1 MLSKNSF
8 IFVTGHKG
16 LVGSSLLRRLKFY
29 GYKNIIIKTKKE
41 LDLRNQTKV
50 SNFFKKNKIDA
61 VINAAGKVG
70 GILANNKYRADFIYD
85 NISIQNNIIHSS
97 FENNIRNLIFL
108 GSSCIYPKNCK
119 QPIKEKYIL
128 TGSLEKTNEPYAIAK
143 IAGIKMCESYNR
155 QYGKSHGLDYRCV
168 MPSNLYG
175 PGDNYDLKNSH
186 VIPALIKKFHHAKKK
201 KLPNV
206 SIWGTGR
213 PKREF
218 LHVNDLARACIHVM
232 NIKKN
237 SFYKN
242 LNPMSSHINVGS
254 GEEITIKK
262 LSELIS
268 KVVGYSGKIQFDL
281 TKPDGTYS
289 KLMNNT
295 RIRNLGWKN
304 EINLK
309 DGLKHTYIDF
319 IKNAK

>member
-1 MLSKNSF
+1 VLSKNSF

-143 IAGIKMCESYNR
+143 IAGIKMCESYNF
-155 QYGKSHGLDYRCV
+155 QHKTNYKCL
-168 MPSNLYG
+168 MPCNLYG
-175 PGDNYDLKNSH
+175 PNDNYHVYNSH
-186 VIPALIKKFHHAKKK
+186 FLPALINKIHDAKIKNKKTIT
-201 KLPNV
+201 
-206 SIWGTGR
+206 IWGTGS
-213 PKREF
+213 PKRE
-218 LHVNDLARACIHVM
+218 LMYVDDLADACIYFLNKKTDETLI
-232 NIKKN
+232 NI
-237 SFYKN
+237 
-242 LNPMSSHINVGS
+242 GS
-254 GEEITIKK
+254 GMEKSIIGFAKYIINTLDLDLKIEKD
-262 LSELIS
+262 LS
-268 KVVGYSGKIQFDL
+268 
-281 TKPDGTYS
+281 KPDGTPRKIVDISIAKKY
-289 KLMNNT
+289 
-295 RIRNLGWKN
+295 GWKSKVN
-304 EINLK
+304 FR
-309 DGLKHTYIDF
+309 DGLNKTYLNY
-319 IKNAK
+319 KKKL